1 MNLLDIYQL
10 LPTTSVG
17 NELGQ
22 QMRIQILISGFKRF
36 NDRKLFGIFLG
47 RSTNCDVILAD
58 VAKMGKIV
66 SFHFSK
72 LIKSLRA
79 LEVVQN
85 TENGF
90 AVRDV

>member
-1 MNLLDIYQL
+1 
-10 LPTTSVG
+10 
-17 NELGQ
+17 
-22 QMRIQILISGFKRF
+22 MRIRFLISGFKG
-36 NDRKLFGIFLG
+36 LMTGIFLG

-72 LIKSLRA
+72 LISSLRV